1 MNLYIRYKICT
12 ANCPYLKWGMK
23 FICRG
28 KGEVGNGFPHN
39 LVHGQAAMTLEISK
53 YVDDL
58 LIKHW
63 LRVVKGWAHGNM
75 PD

>member
-1 MNLYIRYKICT
+1 
-12 ANCPYLKWGMK
+12 MK